1 MVYLRVAS
9 STLWLVVSD
18 IIIKLDRHW
27 NRSRLSD
34 STTVRIGS
42 PVDVPF
48 CVLKVGPSFGIV
60 LSFFFQ
66 SLLMWVSVLE
76 RKRGDFLACR
86 GYSYHLAVCIPPLR
100 YSLYPGV
107 TSQSFKSSFAPSQSN
122 IIGREA
128 TVYYNESVNL
138 SQRLECVPESF
149 AHRTQNSYESASRNY
164 VFLCV

>member
-34 STTVRIGS
+34 LIVPPFVSV
-42 PVDVPF
+42 PVDLPF

-149 AHRTQNSYESASRNY
+149 AHRTQNSNESA
-164 VFLCV
+164 L